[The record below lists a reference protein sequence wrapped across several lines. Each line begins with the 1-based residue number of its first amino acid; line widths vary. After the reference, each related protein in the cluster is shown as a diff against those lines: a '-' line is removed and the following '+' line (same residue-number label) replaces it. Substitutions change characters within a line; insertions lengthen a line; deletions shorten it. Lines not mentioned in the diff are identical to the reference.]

1 MQEIFPQ
8 LINRKLRSAVENL
21 CFSKEDADGGGADR
35 FNKEEVFL
43 SFRKRREILEGK
55 ITQKLMDEIL
65 D

>member
-1 MQEIFPQ
+1 LPQ
-8 LINRKLRSAVENL
+8 SVSRPSTRSFKKQR
-21 CFSKEDADGGGADR
+21 FSTERADGGEADCI
-35 FNKEEVFL
+35 NKEEVFL